1 MLQASYLNCCHFQKN
16 YSIKELFVKP
26 KLTIKEQIEHM
37 SNKGIKF
44 DCAIRIILHASKKQ
58 LRVA

>member
-1 MLQASYLNCCHFQKN
+1 
-16 YSIKELFVKP
+16 VKP